1 MRTAPRHLARL
12 GLIVALV
19 AGVLASAATGS
30 TRPTKRS
37 TRNLVCPE
45 VAFAPNSDNIAFNI
59 TAAGVSC
66 AAGHTVAS
74 ASAAERFRPGPNRSY
89 RAGAFACRGTF
100 VKPVGK
106 WYEHYVCRSAHGR
119 VIFDRG

>member
-1 MRTAPRHLARL
+1 MRIAPRHVARL
-12 GLIVALV
+12 GLIVTLV
-19 AGVLASAATGS
+19 ASVLASAATGS

-37 TRNLVCPE
+37 TRLVCPE
-45 VAFAPNSDNIAFNI
+45 VTFAPNSDNIAFNI

-66 AAGHTVAS
+66 AAGHSVVSGS
-74 ASAAERFRPGPNRSY
+74 AGERFRPGPNRSY
-89 RAGAFACRGTF
+89 HAGAFACRGTF